1 MYCDSRAQVKRVLYM
16 AAGIR
21 SKPVIRTLYAGLRKL
36 GRYREPAVTVC
47 RREILVIL
55 NAILSLYRHLLRHDC
70 SNPTWF
76 AVRGCNPTRSARGY
90 TLQI

>member
-1 MYCDSRAQVKRVLYM
+1 MLYM